1 MRWPPIYTAKSIVY
15 AILCRGDDNNDANS
29 AAEFSFMKKKKKKK
43 KKKKEKLRS
52 HFESPL
58 T

>member
-29 AAEFSFMKKKKKKK
+29 AAEFSFMKKKKE
-43 KKKKEKLRS
+43 KEEEEEGKVTIT
-52 HFESPL
+52 F
-58 T
+58 